1 MVLAIG
7 LLGLML
13 GLFVGAAWA
22 TTKFFIKLQR
32 GEPIA
37 FDGKVYR
44 ARPDE

>member
-1 MVLAIG
+1 MVLTIG

-13 GLFVGAAWA
+13 GLFGGAIWA
-22 TTKFFIKLQR
+22 TTKFMIKMQR